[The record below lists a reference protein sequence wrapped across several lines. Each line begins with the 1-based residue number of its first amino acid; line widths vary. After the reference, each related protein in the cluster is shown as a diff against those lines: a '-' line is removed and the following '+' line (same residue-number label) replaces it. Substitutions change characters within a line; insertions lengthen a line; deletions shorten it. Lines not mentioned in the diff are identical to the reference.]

1 MKRLKDQIKQT
12 TQWYNRKNTT
22 ALYDRASSMEHR
34 IEYFWVNGNPN
45 GHNETVQ
52 EGSRLILLADTIT
65 VFATLLFE
73 TQPTLTCRAVSF
85 PN

>member
-1 MKRLKDQIKQT
+1 
-12 TQWYNRKNTT
+12 
-22 ALYDRASSMEHR
+22 MEHR
-34 IEYFWVNGNPN
+34 IDAPGREVYFWVNGNP
-45 GHNETVQ
+45 TVTMKQ
-52 EGSRLILLADTIT
+52 CKKAGTLSRLIFLADTII